1 MILLNVPHGLLCAYT
16 IKIIR
21 NEDKDMKRRIATL
34 LTLAL
39 STTLLLG
46 GCGGSSDTETTNNN
60 STNSSSGILSEI
72 TKTKSNL
79 LSECLSEEKVIGY
92 VVDSVDKAETPKKI
106 YFFNDG
112 KVTIIPG
119 KEFGLTMGDFAKMS
133 DDEIWQKLETVK
145 TSYIENYVDAEMEQS
160 INNAVC
166 QEVCNVERGYSM
178 EYDYDTL
185 QGIYAGLEDDMAIE
199 NYGGVMFEYYFGSV
213 EDEINRDEI
222 NEKEESFW
230 SRGQTYTDAV
240 SFLKELAEATKQKK
254 EELSYTYKGPF
265 FDIPFAFSVETDTS
279 GNNVQSES
287 LIYPTLVDSFDIE
300 NIEKFYD
307 SLNFALGLTR
317 QQDIYDTTYN
327 CIELSNSGSF
337 LTREAMDIDTLESN
351 NIKIDLTSDEMNELF
366 KAEVMSRYE

>member
-1 MILLNVPHGLLCAYT
+1 MWNIPH
-16 IKIIR
+16 IIHYNMKDEVR
-21 NEDKDMKRRIATL
+21 NMKKRIATL

-46 GCGGSSDTETTNNN
+46 GCGGSSDAETSNND
-60 STNSSSGILSEI
+60 SGNSSGGILSEI

-92 VVDSVDKAETPKKI
+92 VVDSVDKAETPKNI

-133 DDEIWQKLETVK
+133 DDEIWEKLETVK
-145 TSYIENYVDAEMEQS
+145 TSYIENYVDADMEQS
-160 INNAVC
+160 LNNAVC
-166 QEVCNVERGYSM
+166 HEVCNVERGYSM

-185 QGIYAGLEDDMAIE
+185 QEIYAGLEDDMAIE
-199 NYGGVMFEYYFGSV
+199 NLGDVMFEYYLASF
-213 EDEINRDEI
+213 EDELNMDEI
-222 NEKEESFW
+222 SEKEESFW
-230 SRGQTYTDAV
+230 SRGQAYTDAV
-240 SFLKELAEATKQKK
+240 SFFKELAEATKQKK
-254 EELSYTYKGPF
+254 EELSYKGPF

-279 GNNVQSES
+279 GNNVQSEA
-287 LIYPTLVDSFDIE
+287 LIYPTLKDSFDIE
-300 NIEKFYD
+300 NIDKFYA
-307 SLNFALGLTR
+307 SLNFALGLTT

-327 CIELSNSGSF
+327 CIALSKSGSF
-337 LTREAMDIDTLESN
+337 LTREAMDTDTLESN

-366 KAEVMSRYE
+366 KAEVMLRYE